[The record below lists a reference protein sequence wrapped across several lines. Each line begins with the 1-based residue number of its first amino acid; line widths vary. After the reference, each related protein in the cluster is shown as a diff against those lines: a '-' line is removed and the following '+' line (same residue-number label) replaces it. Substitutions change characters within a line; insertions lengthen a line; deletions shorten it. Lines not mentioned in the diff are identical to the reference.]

1 MSTRMQRGFRA
12 SAIGLSVS
20 IAILCAPVAAGASGG
35 PGAGDGNRASAEK
48 VLPPG
53 ALTWQEKFDRAA
65 TVLRERFP
73 ETFAEAVI
81 EGENRGR
88 IAFKGALPAGAR
100 TAASLPKGASLV
112 AGAQYSERELEGI
125 SLALLTKAEE
135 EFVGAE
141 SVASYLDWRDR
152 SFHVVRTEATQS
164 AADKAATARAAE
176 PSAETFSAQ
185 VSEEIDLPDGFGLV
199 VEAKEEPIAGSEAY
213 DGGDW
218 LMNGDRPWC
227 TAAFPV
233 KKRTSAHL
241 GVLTAGHCPGNL
253 TYTGNKANIFTV
265 LSGSLS
271 TNDGAIGGDFRWF
284 WSSQMFS
291 GRTYVGA
298 PTAPYRNFSAAAK
311 PSVNSTVCKYGGKTG
326 YGCAKMVY
334 TALYY
339 SPKIPDGGGNPYR
352 VGPLGGV
359 ASHITTDGD
368 SGGPW
373 FYNYTAYGIHSGF
386 VNGGSA
392 FSYVTHALS
401 TFDLVLWA
409 G

>member
-1 MSTRMQRGFRA
+1 MSTRKQGRFRA
-12 SAIGLSVS
+12 AAIGISVS
-20 IAILCAPVAAGASGG
+20 VAILCAPVAAGASSGV
-35 PGAGDGNRASAEK
+35 GAGNGNRAPAEK
-48 VLPPG
+48 LLPPG
-53 ALTWQEKFDRAA
+53 GLTWQEKFDRAA
-65 TVLRERFP
+65 TALRERFP

-88 IAFKGALPAGAR
+88 IAFKGALPAGVRSVAP
-100 TAASLPKGASLV
+100 LPKGASLV
-112 AGAQYSERELEGI
+112 GGADYSERELEGI
-125 SLALLTKAEE
+125 SLELLTRAEE
-135 EFVGAE
+135 EFAGAE

-152 SFHVVRTEATQS
+152 SFHVVRTEASTPS
-164 AADKAATARAAE
+164 ADRTATARAAE
-176 PSAETFSAQ
+176 PSSETFSAQ

-199 VEAKEEPIAGSEAY
+199 VESTAEPVAVSEAY

-265 LSGSLS
+265 LPYSLS
-271 TNDGAIGGDFRWF
+271 TNDGARGGDFRWF

-298 PTAPYRNFSAAAK
+298 PTAPYRNFSTAAK
-311 PSVNSTVCKYGGKTG
+311 PSVNSTVCKYGGNTG
-326 YGCAKMVY
+326 YGCATMVY

-339 SPKIPDGGGNPYR
+339 SPKIPDGGNNPYR

-359 ASHITTDGD
+359 ASHITTGGD

-386 VNGGSA
+386 VNNGSA